1 MLLAASA
8 VTRST
13 LRRLALTALAAATLG
28 LSACGGGDRSVEYKP
43 TAMLVFGDEHSAFVS
58 VTVPGDGHPDKVI
71 QPLTWGVDPV
81 LRVPVRICP
90 QGGVCDGTDDI
101 TEEGD
106 FSPAEPQSITF
117 EAGAPDLTSPPTI
130 RVLQQGTFTYT
141 PTGSQDPEPAT
152 RVFSFVYECDASPI
166 WVKGVARSF
175 GLGFGEQT
183 GCAGDGAGATNYA
196 QPGAKVADVIADL
209 ADNRGAM
216 RDGVL
221 VTVMVGQ
228 NDIVEQYN
236 LVKDAGFTN
245 DAIEDAESV
254 LRERGLDLASAI
266 KGVTGTGAKV
276 ILVKTP
282 NLKRSPFA
290 IAEGRGDVLDRLSEA
305 LNQAVYV
312 NPEISRLGRSIAGV
326 DTNEVVLANT
336 TTSGYTNE
344 VAACD
349 AGALFDPADS
359 TLVED
364 IDDMPRVCS
373 TFTLKSGI
381 NPSAYVWA
389 TPRHLGPG
397 AHSYIGSVAFNR
409 AANQF

>member
-1 MLLAASA
+1 MLPVAAA
-8 VTRST
+8 VSRSS
-13 LRRLALTALAAATLG
+13 LRRWALTALAAATLG

-71 QPLTWGVDPV
+71 QPLTWGVDSV
-81 LRVPVRICP
+81 LTTPVRLCP
-90 QGGVCDGTDDI
+90 QSGACDGSDDI
-101 TEEGD
+101 TGNGT
-106 FSPAEPQSITF
+106 FTPATPQSIEF
-117 EAGAPDLTSPPTI
+117 EAGPDTSTPPAI
-130 RVLQQGTFTYT
+130 RVSQLGTFV
-141 PTGSQDPEPAT
+141 PEGGGSPVAVVQISSVIYDC
-152 RVFSFVYECDASPI
+152 SASPI
-166 WVKGVARSF
+166 WVKSVATAF
-175 GLGFGEQT
+175 GLGFGDQT
-183 GCAGDGAGATNYA
+183 GCSSDGTGATNYA
-196 QPGAKVADVIADL
+196 EPGHLVADVISDL
-209 ADNRGAM
+209 QSRRDLM
-216 RDGVL
+216 RSGVL

-228 NDIVEQYN
+228 NDIVEQYE

-245 DAIEDAESV
+245 TSIESAEDV
-254 LRERGLDLASAI
+254 LRERGLALATAI
-266 KGVTGTGAKV
+266 KSVTDTGAKV

-326 DTNEVVLANT
+326 DTNQVALANT

-344 VAACD
+344 VAACEPTL
-349 AGALFDPADS
+349 LFDPADS
-359 TLVED
+359 TLVTD
-364 IDDMPRVCS
+364 IDDTARVCAA
-373 TFTLKSGI
+373 FTLKADI
-381 NPSAYVWA
+381 NESTYVWA
-389 TPRHLGPG
+389 TARHLGPG